1 MCIWVQVCALV
12 NEVITRQ
19 INYIIIFLKIV
30 FVDPVLFFKVRERLL
45 SFEAS
50 AYI

>member
-1 MCIWVQVCALV
+1 MYLVQVCALV

-19 INYIIIFLKIV
+19 INYIIILKIV
-30 FVDPVLFFKVRERLL
+30 YVDPVLFFKVRERLL